1 MNTTTTILAAL
12 LVVAFAVL
20 GSAKLAALPAM
31 RTRAE
36 HVGYSVR
43 AYRRIGALELLGV
56 AGVLVGAAIPA
67 VGAAAG
73 LGLVLLLGGAV
84 LTHLRNGDGPKEVA
98 PAVVLGAI
106 TAGYVALVVGRLS

>member
-1 MNTTTTILAAL
+1 MSTTTTILAAL
-12 LVVAFAVL
+12 LVVAFVVL
-20 GSAKLAALPAM
+20 GSAKLAAVPAM

-56 AGVLVGAAIPA
+56 AGVLVGAALPA

-73 LGLVLLLGGAV
+73 AGLLLLLGGAI
-84 LTHLRNGDGPKEVA
+84 LTHLRNGDGAKDVA

-106 TAGYVALVVGRLS
+106 AAGYVLLVIGRLS